1 MTEPVTLKGG
11 GRTPT
16 DATPLLRTEV
26 YGTTGVGKST
36 FAATFPSPLWIVN
49 FDRSWAPIIEQ
60 MPSECEIHY
69 LEIPVDSDMLIKGI
83 AADHLLSFDKFLR
96 DAHNSKDGGTFI
108 LDGADV
114 WWDVIKA
121 AKLPAGDGSDLP
133 RDYFQPNTYA
143 NSRYRRMA
151 ALPMH
156 LVCVAAART
165 TWGSATKELE
175 TMESEGFKHRLRW
188 MTSQIRVFCPETR
201 LSTPSSPR
209 IASDPKMGRTFY
221 DYIALAK
228 ERPSIEG
235 TVEPSLT
242 YLTLYRKIH
251 RKNPPDAAQCWLP
264 VWSEE

>member
-49 FDRSWAPIIEQ
+49 FDRSRAPIIEQ
-60 MPSECEIHY
+60 MPSECEIDY

-83 AADHLLSFDKFLR
+83 AADHLLSFDKFIKEAASS
-96 DAHNSKDGGTFI
+96 DAGGTFI

-114 WWDVIKA
+114 WWDTVKA
-121 AKLPAGDGSDLP
+121 AKLPDSDDL
-133 RDYFQPNTYA
+133 RDYYIPNTYA
-143 NSRYRRMA
+143 NSRYRRMCT
-151 ALPMH
+151 LPMH
-156 LVCVAAART
+156 FVAVAASRNK
-165 TWGSATKELE
+165 WEGKTKES
-175 TMESEGFKHRLRW
+175 TTQESEGFKHRLRW
-188 MTSQIRVFCPETR
+188 ITSQVRIFSPEMRIT
-201 LSTPSSPR
+201 TPLIPSQDS
-209 IASDPKMGRTFY
+209 KLGRTFY
-221 DYIALAK
+221 GYVSLAK

-242 YLTLYRKIH
+242 YLTLYRKIY